1 MAKSFSNRY
10 IFIYSAALV
19 VVAALILTVVSV
31 SLKPLQTKNQQ
42 AETKQMILKTIGVE
56 ATRENADKLFDQYIS
71 VGAYPSVRP
80 DEATEEGVH
89 GSTPLQ
95 FYRYDGGIIIPMR
108 GTGLWGPIWGYLALD
123 GDGTV
128 VGAVF
133 DHKGETPGLG
143 GEIATDKFAA
153 RFIGKRMDTQAI
165 HLAKNA
171 DHSNPYEVD
180 AISGGTMTSNGVTA
194 MLEKAYNDY
203 SKLTSCSSST
213 SLTSSTTDSRE
224 EATE

>member
-1 MAKSFSNRY
+1 MAKTFSNRY
-10 IFIYSAALV
+10 IFIYSAVLV

-123 GDGTV
+123 STSTV

-153 RFIGKRMDTQAI
+153 RFIGKKMDTQAI

-194 MLEKAYNDY
+194 MLAKAYKDY
-203 SKLTSCSSST
+203 SNLTSTTSPT
-213 SLTSSTTDSRE
+213 SLTSSTSTRE
-224 EATE
+224 EDQQ

>member
-1 MAKSFSNRY
+1 MKKTFSNRY
-10 IFIYSAALV
+10 IFIYSAVLV

-31 SLKPLQTKNQQ
+31 SLKPLQTKNQE
-42 AETKQMILKTIGVE
+42 AEMKQMILKTIGVE

-95 FYRYDGGIIIPMR
+95 FYRYDGGIVIPLK

-123 GDGTV
+123 ESSTV

-153 RFIGKRMDTQAI
+153 RFIGKRMDSQAI

-194 MLEKAYNDY
+194 MLQKAYENY
-203 SKLTSCSSST
+203 KGLTGSSRATRASSST
-213 SLTSSTTDSRE
+213 RE
-224 EATE
+224 EAQQ

>member
-10 IFIYSAALV
+10 IFIYSAVLV

-31 SLKPLQTKNQQ
+31 SLKPLQTKNQE
-42 AETKQMILKTIGVE
+42 AETKQMILKTIGVD
-56 ATRENADKLFDQYIS
+56 ATRENADRLYAEHIT
-71 VGAYPSVRP
+71 
-80 DEATEEGVH
+80 EADGYYT
-89 GSTPLQ
+89 
-95 FYRYDGGIIIPMR
+95 FAGGIVIPLH

-123 GDGTV
+123 NSMTV
-128 VGAVF
+128 TGAVF

-153 RFIGKRMDTQAI
+153 RFIGKKMDTQAI

-194 MLEKAYNDY
+194 MLQKAYNDY
-203 SKLTSCSSST
+203 KNLNTLNTQNTPST
-213 SLTSSTTDSRE
+213 PINQRK

>member
-10 IFIYSAALV
+10 IFIYSAVLV
-19 VVAALILTVVSV
+19 VVAALILTVVAV

-56 ATRENADKLFDQYIS
+56 ATRDNADKLFDQYIS

-123 GDGTV
+123 STSTV

-153 RFIGKRMDTQAI
+153 RFIGKKMDTQAI

-194 MLEKAYNDY
+194 MLAKAYDDY
-203 SKLTSCSSST
+203 SNLRK
-213 SLTSSTTDSRE
+213 

>member
-1 MAKSFSNRY
+1 MAKNFSNRY
-10 IFIYSAALV
+10 IFIYSAVLV
-19 VVAALILTVVSV
+19 VAAALILTVVSV
-31 SLKPLQTKNQQ
+31 SLKPLQTMNQQ

-56 ATRENADKLFDQYIS
+56 ATRENADKLYAEHI
-71 VGAYPSVRP
+71 
-80 DEATEEGVH
+80 TETDGY
-89 GSTPLQ
+89 
-95 FYRYDGGIIIPMR
+95 YRFAGGIVIPLH

-123 GDGTV
+123 SESTV

-153 RFIGKRMDTQAI
+153 RFIGKKMDTQAI

-171 DHSNPYEVD
+171 DHSNPYEAD

-194 MLEKAYNDY
+194 MLQKAYEDY
-203 SKLTSCSSST
+203 SNMRK
-213 SLTSSTTDSRE
+213 

>member
-1 MAKSFSNRY
+1 MAKKNFSNTY
-10 IFIYSAALV
+10 IFIYSAVLV

-42 AETKQMILKTIGVE
+42 AETKQMILKTIGIE
-56 ATRENADKLFDQYIS
+56 ATRDNADQLYAKHIT
-71 VGAYPSVRP
+71 
-80 DEATEEGVH
+80 EADNYYTF
-89 GSTPLQ
+89 S
-95 FYRYDGGIIIPMR
+95 GGIILPLK

-123 GDGTV
+123 NTSTV

-143 GEIATDKFAA
+143 GEIATDKFAS
-153 RFIGKRMDTQAI
+153 RFIGKKMDTLAI

-171 DHSNPYEVD
+171 DRSNPYEVD

-194 MLEKAYNDY
+194 MLAKAFNDY
-203 SKLTSCSSST
+203 QNLNTQNTTSAPINQ
-213 SLTSSTTDSRE
+213 RE
-224 EATE
+224 EDEQ

>member
-1 MAKSFSNRY
+1 MAKKTFSNTY
-10 IFIYSAALV
+10 IFIYSAVLV

-42 AETKQMILKTIGVE
+42 AETKQMILKTIGIE
-56 ATRENADKLFDQYIS
+56 ATRDNADQLYAQYIT
-71 VGAYPSVRP
+71 
-80 DEATEEGVH
+80 EADNYYTF
-89 GSTPLQ
+89 S
-95 FYRYDGGIIIPMR
+95 GGIILPLK

-123 GDGTV
+123 NTGTV

-143 GEIATDKFAA
+143 GEIATDKFAS
-153 RFIGKRMDTQAI
+153 RFIGKKMDTQAI
-165 HLAKNA
+165 HLKKNA
-171 DHSNPYEVD
+171 DKSNPYEVD

-194 MLEKAYNDY
+194 MLAKAFEDY
-203 SKLTSCSSST
+203 SKLSSS
-213 SLTSSTTDSRE
+213 SSMPSTTSDTSNTRK

>member
-1 MAKSFSNRY
+1 MKQFSNRY
-10 IFIYSAALV
+10 MLLYSLALV
-19 VVAALILTVVSV
+19 AVSAVVLSV
-31 SLKPLQTKNQQ
+31 TAVTLKPREDLNRQIEQQ
-42 AETKQMILKTIGVE
+42 QMILKTIGLDCAKSETPQAYERHIAE
-56 ATRENADKLFDQYIS
+56 AEHNGKTY
-71 VGAYPSVRP
+71 
-80 DEATEEGVH
+80 
-89 GSTPLQ
+89 
-95 FYRYDGGIIIPMR
+95 YRYDCDERQGIILPLH

-123 GDGTV
+123 GNGKV

-143 GEIATDKFAA
+143 GEIATDKFAQ

-194 MLEKAYNDY
+194 MLAKAYEDY
-203 SKLTSCSSST
+203 RK
-213 SLTSSTTDSRE
+213 RKE
-224 EATE
+224 